1 MPAAHG
7 RRSAQRA
14 WCLYDW
20 ANSAFATSVVAAILP
35 VYFAT
40 VASRTMAPNVATA
53 RWGFASAAAMLAS
66 GVLGPVVGAWAD
78 RSGRRKPLLFALVL
92 IGCLST
98 AALAAVHDAS
108 WLVLLV
114 GFGLAFLAFAVGN
127 ALYDSLLPAIAAP
140 ADMHRVSA
148 RGFAWG
154 YIGGGVLLA
163 INLAWILMPRRFGLA
178 DAAAA
183 TRLSFA
189 SVAVWWFVFSLPL
202 FRRVPEPP
210 GERGGP
216 HPVIQ
221 TWTTLRS
228 LRRRPELLSFLIAF
242 WLYSDG
248 IGTIIKMATVY
259 GSEIGI
265 GRNHLIGALLMVQ
278 IVAAP
283 ATLLFGRIARRLG
296 PQRAVAIGLIG
307 YIGITA
313 LGFFMSKPIHFWLIA
328 LLVALFQGGTQA
340 LSRSMFASL
349 VPPRQMAEL
358 FGFYS
363 ISEKLA
369 GVVGPLLFGVVA
381 EWAGTGRWAV
391 LTLVPFFAI
400 GALMLMRVDL
410 AAGARRAAEG

>member
-1 MPAAHG
+1 
-7 RRSAQRA
+7 
-14 WCLYDW
+14 
-20 ANSAFATSVVAAILP
+20 
-35 VYFAT
+35 
-40 VASRTMAPNVATA
+40 
-53 RWGFASAAAMLAS
+53 
-66 GVLGPVVGAWAD
+66 
-78 RSGRRKPLLFALVL
+78 
-92 IGCLST
+92 
-98 AALAAVHDAS
+98 
-108 WLVLLV
+108 
-114 GFGLAFLAFAVGN
+114 
-127 ALYDSLLPAIAAP
+127 
-140 ADMHRVSA
+140 
-148 RGFAWG
+148 
-154 YIGGGVLLA
+154 
-163 INLAWILMPRRFGLA
+163 
-178 DAAAA
+178 
-183 TRLSFA
+183 
-189 SVAVWWFVFSLPL
+189 
-202 FRRVPEPP
+202 
-210 GERGGP
+210 
-216 HPVIQ
+216 VIQ

-228 LRRRPELLSFLIAF
+228 LRRRPELFAFLIAF